1 MYLGIVDDVAIDED
15 YFFNIGVVIN
25 ELLWYWIFVL
35 SVDGVN
41 SDDV

>member
-1 MYLGIVDDVAIDED
+1 MYLGIVDDVVIDED
-15 YFFNIGVVIN
+15 YFFNIGVVFI
-25 ELLWYWIFVL
+25 EFLWYWILVL